1 MDSLPINI
9 LDIAVG
15 GVLLISAVFAFARG
29 LVHEVLAVIGWIGA
43 IFATIYGFP
52 YAKPYARGLIGMP
65 LIADLAAGA
74 VIFIV
79 TLVLLSILTRAISK
93 RVQDSALGTLD
104 RSLGFLFGLLRG
116 AVLVC
121 LAYIG
126 YELVVPNR
134 AEHPTWLTSARS
146 LPLIVAGA
154 DTMVALLPETA
165 ARIGIRRPAPAQPG
179 QATGGAE
186 APKALQDLLKPQPK
200 GAGTPAREGYGEKE
214 RQDMERLI
222 DSTSQ

>member
-1 MDSLPINI
+1 MDSVPINI

-15 GVLLISAVFAFARG
+15 GVLLISAVLAFARG
-29 LVHEVLAVIGWIGA
+29 LAHEILSVIGWIGA

-79 TLVLLSILTRAISK
+79 SLILLSILTRAISK

-134 AEHPTWLTSARS
+134 AEHPAWLTSARS
-146 LPLIVAGA
+146 LPLVVAGA

-165 ARIGIRRPAPAQPG
+165 VRAGIRRAPLAPPG
-179 QATGGAE
+179 QAADGAE
-186 APKALQDLLKPQPK
+186 SRKTLQDLLKPQPK
-200 GAGTPAREGYGEKE
+200 GASPPPAEGYGEKE